1 MDPQTMLEELNEKQA
16 ELRSDLIDLE
26 KQFNS
31 KKEQYLK
38 IQGAIEALTLVGE
51 EPESIMDFE
60 STPEE

>member
-51 EPESIMDFE
+51 ESESIMDFE

>member
-16 ELRSDLIDLE
+16 ELKSDLIDLE

-60 STPEE
+60 STPKE

>member
-1 MDPQTMLEELNEKQA
+1 MLEELNEKQA

-38 IQGAIEALTLVGE
+38 IQGAIEGNI
-51 EPESIMDFE
+51 SR
-60 STPEE
+60 

>member
-1 MDPQTMLEELNEKQA
+1 MLEELNEKEA
-16 ELRSDLIDLE
+16 ELRSDLLDLE

-51 EPESIMDFE
+51 EQESIMDFE

>member
-38 IQGAIEALTLVGE
+38 IQGAIE
-51 EPESIMDFE
+51 EP
-60 STPEE
+60 

>member
-1 MDPQTMLEELNEKQA
+1 MLEELNEKQA
-16 ELRSDLIDLE
+16 ELKSDLIDLE

-60 STPEE
+60 STPKE

>member
-1 MDPQTMLEELNEKQA
+1 MDPQTMLEELNEKEA
-16 ELRSDLIDLE
+16 ELRSDLLDLE

>member
-1 MDPQTMLEELNEKQA
+1 MLEELNEKQA

-51 EPESIMDFE
+51 ESESIMDFE

>member
-1 MDPQTMLEELNEKQA
+1 MDPQTMLEELNEKEA
-16 ELRSDLIDLE
+16 ELRSDLLDLE

-38 IQGAIEALTLVGE
+38 IQGAIEALTLVE
-51 EPESIMDFE
+51 EKPESIMDFE